1 MNFTHVDERI
11 TKFNGIIT
19 GVTDHPFESIE
30 SAQEFMELLLVTI
43 GETAADVEQ
52 DHKDA
57 VADNEARRVQ
67 ALELALYKLKVLDG
81 HVQKSR
87 RILNDLR
94 TLRRLLFSER
104 TMSAMGD

>member
-1 MNFTHVDERI
+1 M
-11 TKFNGIIT
+11 
-19 GVTDHPFESIE
+19 TDHPFESIE
-30 SAQEFMELLLVTI
+30 SAQEFMELLLATI
-43 GETAADVEQ
+43 GETVTDVEQ
-52 DHKDA
+52 DRQDA
-57 VADNEARRVQ
+57 VGVNEARRIE
-67 ALELALYKLKVLDG
+67 ALDLAVYKLKLLDG